1 MALLRAYDVL
11 WSLEI
16 QPHHPELVYDAIQQ
30 AWFNGF
36 YTRGIQMDVVSPTSN
51 LSGYR
56 VVVAPALFL
65 ADAALGA
72 RLADFVK
79 HGGTLML
86 TFRSGVKDP
95 ENVAT
100 ERTLPGVFAEV
111 CGVEVSEYDCLDVGE
126 TRQVELHTDGD
137 SPVNCQARW
146 WTDALRTTT
155 ASVLGTYASDYMA
168 GQPAVTENAFGDG
181 RALYVGTHLD
191 DDGVAMLVDYMAGA
205 TGLRTLSRQVIPGVE
220 ISVRQSEERE
230 LVFVMNHADEPR
242 SIPVEVGT
250 DVFSGESLSG
260 ELTIPARDLRI
271 VERRPSP

>member
-1 MALLRAYDVL
+1 
-11 WSLEI
+11 
-16 QPHHPELVYDAIQQ
+16 
-30 AWFNGF
+30 
-36 YTRGIQMDVVSPTSN
+36 
-51 LSGYR
+51 
-56 VVVAPALFL
+56 
-65 ADAALGA
+65 
-72 RLADFVK
+72 
-79 HGGTLML
+79 ML

-137 SPVNCQARW
+137 SPVTCQARW
-146 WTDALRTTT
+146 WMDALRTTTAT

-220 ISVRQSEERE
+220 ISVRQSAERE

-242 SIPVEVGT
+242 SIAVEVGY
-250 DVFSGESLSG
+250 DVFSGELLSG